1 LKKIGQAI
9 RFAATDISNHLSCG
23 HLTSLAL
30 SEARGERTAPPFRA
44 PNLIVIQQ
52 RGLDHEQAYLAHLSR
67 MGLSSVNLQD
77 IKGEEYAVT
86 RTLEAMAAGIDLI
99 VQGALASDGWFGR
112 PDILRRI
119 EEPSNLGGW
128 SYEPYDCKL
137 ARETKAAT
145 ILQLSH
151 YAALLAVPQGRE
163 PNQMYV
169 VPPLTDFKAE
179 PYRVLDF
186 TAYYRAVRDRVKA
199 AANKQQQTYPEP
211 NEHCDV
217 CRWWSD
223 CDRQRRMDDHLSLTA
238 GISRLQ
244 QKQLREWETST
255 VQALS
260 RLPIPIAGK
269 PRHGTK
275 DGYVRVREQ
284 ARVQIAGRYQK
295 APVHELLAIEAG
307 RGLTRLP
314 EPSPGD
320 LFFDLE
326 SDPFVGDHGRE
337 YLFGFAIQED
347 AGIRYER
354 KWALTA
360 AEEKAAF
367 EWFVD
372 LTMRQLEAF
381 PAMHIYHFGHKEP
394 STLKT
399 LMGRYATREDEIDR
413 LLRGGIFVDLH
424 SITKQTLRASVEQY
438 SLKALEQFH
447 GFVRQVALEDAK
459 TAMRQI
465 EHGLELSRTN
475 QFEPDICQAV
485 EGYNEDDCVSTSR
498 LRDWLEQ
505 LRLAEVTAG
514 ADIPRPAVQDGAPS
528 EGVSERQ
535 ARVAALV
542 VELTRDVPAD
552 ESDRTPEQAARWL
565 LSNLL
570 DWHRREEKVAFWEKF
585 RLRDLGDEELLDER
599 NAIARLQFLRQ
610 APIEGKARLPVHEYS
625 FAPQETCLDEGDE
638 VYFGETKVGTVEY
651 IDPVNGIVSI
661 KKTQAALSIH
671 PKSVFSYKFIATNE
685 QKDSLL
691 RFAESFA
698 KNGLSLPAP
707 YRVACDLLLKQNPRL
722 KGQGN
727 AAAILR
733 GPNESAVDAA
743 ERLVHDLAGSLL
755 AGSLLPIQ
763 GPPGAGKTYTAAH
776 MIVEAIRSGKRVGVT
791 ANSHKVIRKL
801 LDDVQEVANK
811 AGLGELKCFHKVT
824 DKSKE
829 TLPDWLNEITDNKKA
844 FAALADGTAQI
855 LAGTAWLWS
864 REEAAGTADLLFVD
878 EAGQMSLAN
887 AIAIAPAARNM
898 ILLGDPQQLDQ
909 PLKGSHPDG
918 AEVSALEHLLEGR
931 KTIPEDR
938 GLFLDRTYRL
948 HPDICAF
955 TSELFYDSLLKSR
968 PGLENQA
975 IEGHPRLGQHGLRFL
990 PVKHVGNQNSSV
1002 EEVDRIEELITGL
1015 LAHGILWVD
1024 EYGKKRQL
1032 NQEDILIVAPYN
1044 AQVAALSRR
1053 LPGFSIG
1060 TVDKFQ
1066 GQQAP
1071 VVIYSLTT
1079 SSPEDAPRGME
1090 FLYSLNRLNVATSR
1104 ARAMSILVGSPKLLE
1119 PECKT
1124 PRQLKLAN
1132 ALCRYVEL
1140 AGAVGEAAVQAT

>member
-1 LKKIGQAI
+1 MKYIGQTI

-30 SEARGERTAPPFRA
+30 SEVRGERTAPPFRA
-44 PNLIVIQQ
+44 PDLIVIQQ
-52 RGLDHEQAYLAHLSR
+52 RGLDHEQAYVAHLAAQ
-67 MGLSSVNLQD
+67 GFSSVSLQD
-77 IKGEEYAVT
+77 IRGEDFAVAK
-86 RTLEAMAAGIDLI
+86 TLEAMASGVDVI

-112 PDILRRI
+112 PDILRRVN
-119 EEPSNLGGW
+119 EPSNLGAW

-137 ARETKAAT
+137 SRETKAAT

-151 YAALLAVPQGRE
+151 YAALLAVCQGRE

-169 VPPLTDFKAE
+169 VPPLSAFKAE

-186 TAYYRAVRDRVKA
+186 TAYFRAVRDRLKA
-199 AANKQQQTYPEP
+199 AASKEQQTYPEP

-238 GISRLQ
+238 GITRLQ
-244 QKQLREWETST
+244 RKQLVEWDVST
-255 VQALS
+255 LEALS
-260 RLPIPIAGK
+260 RLPIPIASR
-269 PRHGTK
+269 PRHGTR
-275 DGYVRVREQ
+275 DGYARVREQ
-284 ARVQIAGRYQK
+284 ARVQVAGRYQK
-295 APVHELLAIEAG
+295 TPVHELLVVEEG

-314 EPSPGD
+314 EPSLGD

-337 YLFGFAIQED
+337 YLFGFVTHAD
-347 AGIRYER
+347 DGGFRYER
-354 KWALTA
+354 RWALTA

-372 LTMRQLEAF
+372 VAMRRLEAF

-394 STLKT
+394 STLKA

-413 LLRGGIFVDLH
+413 MLRGGIFVDLH
-424 SITKQTLRASVEQY
+424 SITKQALRASVEQY
-438 SLKALEQFH
+438 SLKALEEFH
-447 GFVRQVALEDAK
+447 GFARKVALEDAK
-459 TAMRQI
+459 IAMHLI
-465 EHGLELSRTN
+465 EHGLELSRVN
-475 QFEPDICQAV
+475 QFAPDVCQTV
-485 EGYNEDDCVSTSR
+485 EGYNEDDCVSTLW

-505 LRLAEVTAG
+505 LRLAEVNGG
-514 ADIPRPAVQDGAPS
+514 ADIPRPAAQDGAPS
-528 EGVSERQ
+528 EEVSERQ

-542 VELTRDVPAD
+542 AELTRDVPAD
-552 ESDRTPEQAARWL
+552 ELERTPEQSARWL

-570 DWHRREEKVAFWEKF
+570 DWHRREEKVALWEKF

-599 NAIARLQFLRQ
+599 DAIAGLQYLREIP
-610 APIEGKARLPVHEYS
+610 ATGRARLPVHEYS
-625 FAPQETCLDEGDE
+625 FAPQETCIEEGDA
-638 VYFGETKVGTVEY
+638 VYWRETNVGTVEY
-651 IDPVNGIVSI
+651 IDAAKGIVGI
-661 KKTQAALSIH
+661 KKKGATLSIH
-671 PKSVFSYKFIATNE
+671 PKSVYSYEFVGTNE
-685 QKDSLL
+685 QKESLL
-691 RFAESFA
+691 RFAESVV
-698 KNGLSLPAP
+698 KDGVSLPAP
-707 YRVACDLLLKQNPRL
+707 YRIACDLLTKQRPRL
-722 KGQGN
+722 KGHHN
-727 AAAILR
+727 AAAVLR
-733 GPNESAVDAA
+733 RPNESVVDAA
-743 ERLVHDLAGSLL
+743 ERLVHDLDGSLL
-755 AGSLLPIQ
+755 AIQ

-776 MIVEAIRSGKRVGVT
+776 MIVKAIRSGKRVGVT

-801 LDDVQEVANK
+801 MDDVQQVAKN
-811 AGLGELKCFHKVT
+811 AGLGELKCCHKVT
-824 DKSKE
+824 EKSSE
-829 TLPDWLNEITDNKKA
+829 TLPGWLSETTDNDEA
-844 FAALADGTAQI
+844 FAALAEGGCQV

-864 REEAAGTADLLFVD
+864 REEAAGTVDLLFVD

-887 AIAIAPAARNM
+887 AIAIAPAAENM

-909 PLKGSHPDG
+909 PQKGSHPDG
-918 AEVSALEHLLEGR
+918 ADVSALEHLLDGK
-931 KTIPEDR
+931 KTIQEDR

-948 HPDICAF
+948 HPDICQF
-955 TSELFYDSLLKSR
+955 TSEMFYDSLLKSR

-990 PVKHVGNQNSSV
+990 PVKHEGNQNSSI
-1002 EEVDRIEELITGL
+1002 EEVDYIESLVKGL
-1015 LAHGILWVD
+1015 LASGVLWVD
-1024 EYGKKRQL
+1024 EHGKKRQMK
-1032 NQEDILIVAPYN
+1032 QEDILIVAPYN
-1044 AQVAALSRR
+1044 AQVAALLRR
-1053 LPGFSIG
+1053 LPGFSVG

-1104 ARAMSILVGSPKLLE
+1104 AKAMSILVGSPNLLE

-1140 AGAVGEAAVQAT
+1140 AGGVEETEIAAR